1 MRNWLTGFA
10 AAGLS
15 ALQPLGAAAESPAT
29 GEAARSPIPF
39 ILAAVGLAL
48 VIAMVALT
56 VMGKKKNEAP
66 PPEGPQGP
74 ETGTAADVPPVPAD
88 PAEETPPFGES
99 VPEPPSEP
107 EDRP

>member
-74 ETGTAADVPPVPAD
+74 ETGTAAD
-88 PAEETPPFGES
+88 PAEETPAGES
-99 VPEPPSEP
+99 AQEIPSEP